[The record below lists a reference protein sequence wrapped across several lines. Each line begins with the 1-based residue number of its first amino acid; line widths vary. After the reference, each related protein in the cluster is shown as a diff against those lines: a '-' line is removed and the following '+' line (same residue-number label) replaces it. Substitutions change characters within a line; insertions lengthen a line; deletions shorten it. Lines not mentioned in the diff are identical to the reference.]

1 MKFNEISK
9 MSKKLEKFYKTEV
22 GKKIL
27 EENLKN
33 LYKDFKN
40 KKGWFSPEEDEYWN
54 KFRKDYN

>member
-1 MKFNEISK
+1 

-40 KKGWFSPEEDEYWN
+40 KKGRFSPEEDEYWN